1 MTYIFDEIE
10 DYTEN
15 YKIKIRGADYD
26 ELVRGTTN
34 ESITFIFNENNE
46 NNMVVVTFDVDFFFS
61 FEDGFDN
68 VKFSNFKFN
77 FSYFEYPKN
86 MKEELTKYIK
96 ENFINVDRLSE

>member
-26 ELVRGTTN
+26 ELVSGTTN
-34 ESITFIFNENNE
+34 ESIRFIFNQDNE
-46 NNMVVVTFDVDFFFS
+46 NNIVAVTFDVDFSFS

-68 VKFSNFKFN
+68 VKFQNFKFN
-77 FSYFEYPKN
+77 FSYFEYPEN
-86 MKEELTKYIK
+86 MIEELTKYIK
-96 ENFINVDRLSE
+96 ENFVNVDRLSE